1 MQFAHMCVCAAD
13 WECYPASIDFAPP
26 PSYDSP
32 ARGRCRST
40 ERNVGLEDVMNLR
53 SIGNPIAVASFV
65 AMPAASSLV
74 GPGADTAQTTAAATR
89 DAQGVAGK
97 LPVPGALYIALPTKI
112 VDGSGA
118 TTRAVGIETKGQKGV
133 GE

>member
-1 MQFAHMCVCAAD
+1 
-13 WECYPASIDFAPP
+13 
-26 PSYDSP
+26 
-32 ARGRCRST
+32 
-40 ERNVGLEDVMNLR
+40 MNLR
-53 SIGNPIAVASFV
+53 SIGNPVAVASLV
-65 AMPAASSLV
+65 AMPAASALV

-97 LPVPGALYIALPTKI
+97 LPVPGAFYIALPTKI